1 MLSSVRAITRRA
13 LVFASA
19 AVLMLSTL
27 PAAAADSQDELIEL
41 AARAWAGET
50 DLLAEVY
57 AADGVHTATFYDL
70 TREYT
75 GPDEIAAVAGSGGI
89 NQIAPRVDIPAP
101 EGEWRWADFIDLAGG
116 STCLWR
122 AIDGQ
127 VVRHDC
133 LVPEGG
139 ADSRPRASLADGSTS
154 AAIDEIAERL
164 EQAWGA
170 DGSLEALEAVYAP
183 DAVHSA
189 RFLNKTRRYEGPE
202 EIAQVALLPIPVEQ
216 IGSRVE
222 YEAPEGELA
231 WAAVSDIAGGSVCLF
246 RARDGMVIRHDCVL
260 PVAG

>member
-1 MLSSVRAITRRA
+1 MLSSVHAITRRA
-13 LVFASA
+13 LVFAGA
-19 AVLMLSTL
+19 AVLTLSTL

-57 AADGVHTATFYDL
+57 APDGVHTATFYDL
-70 TREYT
+70 TREYV
-75 GPDEIAAVAGSGGI
+75 GPDEIAKVVGQGDI
-89 NQIAPRVDIPAP
+89 NQITPRVDIPAP

-122 AIDGQ
+122 AVDGQ
-127 VVRHDC
+127 IVRHDC
-133 LVPEGG
+133 LVPETSM
-139 ADSRPRASLADGSTS
+139 DSRPRAGLADGSSST
-154 AAIDEIAERL
+154 AIDEIAERL
-164 EQAWGA
+164 EQAWGS

-189 RFLNKTRRYEGPE
+189 RFMNKTKRYEGPG
-202 EIAQVALLPIPVEQ
+202 EIARVALRPGSVGQ
-216 IGSRVE
+216 IGQRVE

-231 WAAVSDIAGGSVCLF
+231 WASVATVGGGAVCLF
-246 RARDGMVIRHDCVL
+246 RARDGMVIRHDCVV